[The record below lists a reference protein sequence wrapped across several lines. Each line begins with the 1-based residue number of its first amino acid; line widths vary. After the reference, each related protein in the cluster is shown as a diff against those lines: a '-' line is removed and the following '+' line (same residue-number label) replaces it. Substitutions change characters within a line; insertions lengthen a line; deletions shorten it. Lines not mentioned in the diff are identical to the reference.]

1 MFLEKMFSFYRIETS
16 TPIRGRNPAIYETMC
31 ERGLI
36 QNGKSEDWNSSEY
49 WWHDFVYG
57 VVL

>member
-16 TPIRGRNPAIYETMC
+16 TPIRGGNPAIYEIMC

-36 QNGKSEDWNSSEY
+36 QNGKSED
-49 WWHDFVYG
+49 
-57 VVL
+57 